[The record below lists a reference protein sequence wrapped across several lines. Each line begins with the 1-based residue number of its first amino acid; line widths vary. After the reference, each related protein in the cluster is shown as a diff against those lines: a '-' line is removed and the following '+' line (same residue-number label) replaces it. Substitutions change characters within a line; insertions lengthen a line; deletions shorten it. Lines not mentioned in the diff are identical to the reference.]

1 MVPIS
6 QCSCRDMEVQEA
18 TRGRLKRCEVAD
30 DPVVVMK
37 FRPVKAGN
45 SGEEKTGTTGYLL
58 SGAGMSQKP
67 YQLRRGEVYL
77 KRP

>member
-6 QCSCRDMEVQEA
+6 QCSCRDREVQEA
-18 TRGRLKRCEVAD
+18 TRGRLKRCEVTD

-45 SGEEKTGTTGYLL
+45 SGRRKPERLDFLL